1 VQRSRSAL
9 FKLLGS
15 SIVDQAMLSAAN
27 FLVGLILIRYTHD
40 TQYGYYVLGF
50 NAMMLAVTLQGSFIG
65 TPLIIRLP
73 TLSETQRS
81 AWVGSLLRDQIRW
94 SMLGGVVTL
103 AGAGIAWAMGALDR
117 ESAPVL
123 VAGLVLVLCQL
134 YREYLRSVLLMVQRT
149 VAVLIADSIYVA
161 CLIAGGV
168 AATWFS
174 AAATAAL
181 LTAAASALVGAAML
195 RRLLGAGLDRRAA
208 RGRLAEIARTGAWAA
223 AGGVIY
229 WLFTQ
234 GYSFVAAATLD
245 ITGVAALAASRL
257 LMMPINV
264 MSTGVQKQLV
274 PIASGWVHQSGV
286 AATFKRLLLFSAC
299 MGGLTLVYGVVVW
312 LLRDWIFV
320 DLMRKSFEHRN
331 TLLLM
336 WIAVFLVMVVR
347 EPITQLLVLRQRFR
361 MLMAASLVSALVAL
375 TISYIGMAQ
384 FGTRGAPVGI
394 LVGEAL
400 NFIAALWMVR
410 REIRNENRHE

>member
-1 VQRSRSAL
+1 
-9 FKLLGS
+9 
-15 SIVDQAMLSAAN
+15 MLSAAN

-73 TLSETQRS
+73 TLTEAQRS

-94 SMLGGVVTL
+94 SMFGGVATL
-103 AGAGIAWAMGALDR
+103 AGAAIAWAMGALDR

-134 YREYLRSVLLMVQRT
+134 YREYFRSVLLMVQRT
-149 VAVLIADSIYVA
+149 VPVLAADSVYVA
-161 CLIAGGV
+161 CLIVGGL
-168 AATWFS
+168 AATRFA

-181 LTAAASALVGAAML
+181 LAAAAAALVGAELL
-195 RRLLGAGLDRRAA
+195 RRILGPGLDRQAA
-208 RGRLAEIARTGAWAA
+208 PGRLADIARTGAWAA

-245 ITGVAALAASRL
+245 IAGVAALAASRL

-286 AATFKRLLLFSAC
+286 AHTFRRLLIFSC
-299 MGGLTLVYGVVVW
+299 IMGVLTLVYGAVVW

-320 DLMRKSFEHRN
+320 DLMRKSFDYRN

-336 WIAVFLVMVVR
+336 WIGVFLVMVMR

-361 MLMAASLVSALVAL
+361 TLMAASLASAVVAL
-375 TISYIGMAQ
+375 TISYLGMTQ
-384 FGTRGAPVGI
+384 FGTRGAPIGI
-394 LVGEAL
+394 LVGEVL
-400 NFIAALWMVR
+400 NLIAALWMVR
-410 REIRNENRHE
+410 REIRIDRRDAGAGNTHD